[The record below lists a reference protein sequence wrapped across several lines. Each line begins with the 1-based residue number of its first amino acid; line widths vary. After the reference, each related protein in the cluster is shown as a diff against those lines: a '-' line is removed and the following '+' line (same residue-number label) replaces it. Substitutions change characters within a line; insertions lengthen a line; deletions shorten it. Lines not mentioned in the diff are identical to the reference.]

1 MDDQSQIAANVC
13 DTRIKTLITY
23 LFVKLFGANAK
34 SKHKIIA
41 LMTWI
46 DLGMATLGVTAIP
59 GEAMDTQ
66 EVTVVTATR
75 AGVQINT
82 ATREHP
88 TDTPAM
94 ATRTAAPLS

>member
-59 GEAMDTQ
+59 GEAMDTL

-75 AGVQINT
+75 VGVQINT
-82 ATREHP
+82 ATREPP
-88 TDTPAM
+88 TDTQAM
-94 ATRTAAPLS
+94 ATRIAALWS